1 MDVYSE
7 AAYGEITAP
16 MAMHKSIEELLNTTW
31 NVDGEEAFEFE
42 ALVENNDYMCMVIL
56 YRDEM
61 RPSARE
67 MVGSRSLVWYDDGT
81 AWMMHNGCIR
91 DTGIE
96 PGGILLDTIMTAFL
110 KMGKIS
116 FPAGQFREPAFYVEV
131 DGGNAVNLRLYQN
144 YRSHIPGMEQ
154 ARFHAVSPSEK
165 RAENKENEDT
175 LCAFRWPVAAAL
187 GERRRAMPSAYSNA
201 PPNQQ

>member
-67 MVGSRSLVWYDDGT
+67 MVGSRSLV
-81 AWMMHNGCIR
+81 
-91 DTGIE
+91 
-96 PGGILLDTIMTAFL
+96 
-110 KMGKIS
+110 
-116 FPAGQFREPAFYVEV
+116 
-131 DGGNAVNLRLYQN
+131 
-144 YRSHIPGMEQ
+144 
-154 ARFHAVSPSEK
+154 
-165 RAENKENEDT
+165 
-175 LCAFRWPVAAAL
+175 
-187 GERRRAMPSAYSNA
+187 
-201 PPNQQ
+201 